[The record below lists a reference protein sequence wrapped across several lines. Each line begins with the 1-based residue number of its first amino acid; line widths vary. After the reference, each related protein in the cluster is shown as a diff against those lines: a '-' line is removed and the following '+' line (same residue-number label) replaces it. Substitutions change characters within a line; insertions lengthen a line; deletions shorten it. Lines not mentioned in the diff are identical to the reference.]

1 MAAEEPMDREAF
13 LKVAKYPL
21 IKHTDML
28 EEMRVEAVEMCVSAI
43 EKYTDPATGVCNL
56 EKATQMIKEG
66 MDKKFGAPWHCII
79 GEGFSFEITYE
90 VKNLLYLFTGGTHAA
105 LVW

>member
-1 MAAEEPMDREAF
+1 MAEDEPMDMEGY
-13 LKVAKYPL
+13 LKLAKYPL

-28 EEMRVEAVEMCVSAI
+28 EEMRVEAVEQCVSAI
-43 EKYTDPATGVCNL
+43 EKFTTPEGETNL

-66 MDKKFGAPWHCII
+66 MDKKFGGPWHIVI

-90 VKNLLYLFTGGTHAA
+90 VRNLLYIFTGGTQAC
-105 LVW
+105 LLWK